1 MKETAVSHEF
11 DLIAAIRKQARP
23 NDSVVVGIGDDAAVL
38 RGNGDMLVATD
49 MLMEGVHFVV
59 DEVAP
64 ELIGR
69 KALAVN
75 LSDIAAM
82 AGTPTS
88 CFVSVAL
95 SRRHGQEFAQ
105 RVLSGLQQL
114 ADEHR
119 VSVAGGDTNIWDGPT
134 VINVAVIGSA
144 CTEGSALRS
153 GALPGDVI
161 LVSGALGGSLT
172 RGRHLNFT
180 PRLDLATQIART
192 AAIHAMID
200 ISDGLISDL
209 GHILDE
215 SGVGAELHLNA
226 IPIHSDVDASLAT
239 NKRRHHALHDGEDF
253 ELLLCVSEADAQTLM
268 AEWPFDVPLTRIG
281 RIVAIPGCW
290 SIDADGRRQPIPKH
304 GWEHK
309 W

>member
-1 MKETAVSHEF
+1 MTNEF
-11 DLIAAIRKQARP
+11 DLIAAIRKRAP
-23 NDSVVVGIGDDAAVL
+23 VNDSVVVGIGDDAAVL
-38 RGNGDMLVATD
+38 RGGAGDILVATD

-59 DEVAP
+59 EEVAP

-95 SRRHGQEFAQ
+95 SRRHGQEFAE
-105 RVLSGLQQL
+105 RVLEGLQQL
-114 ADEHR
+114 ADEHH
-119 VSVAGGDTNIWDGPT
+119 VAVAGGDTNIWDGPC
-134 VINVAVIGSA
+134 VINVAVIGNA
-144 CTEGSALRS
+144 CPAGGALRS
-153 GALPGDVI
+153 GARPGDVI

-172 RGRHLNFT
+172 SGRHLSFK
-180 PRLDLATQIART
+180 PRLDHAAHLAKNVD
-192 AAIHAMID
+192 IHAMID
-200 ISDGLISDL
+200 ISDGLVSDL

-215 SGVGAELHLNA
+215 SRVGAELDLSA
-226 IPIHSDVDASLAT
+226 IPIHADVALSLPAAE
-239 NKRRHHALHDGEDF
+239 RLHHALHDGEDF
-253 ELLLCVSEADAQTLM
+253 ELLLCVSEADAQKLV
-268 AEWPFDVPLTRIG
+268 ADWPFDVPLTHIG
-281 RIVAIPGCW
+281 RVVDTPGCW
-290 SIDADGRRQPIPKH
+290 AVGHDGSRQPLQKQ

>member
-1 MKETAVSHEF
+1 VSNEF
-11 DLIAAIRKQARP
+11 DLIAAIRQQARP

-38 RGNGDMLVATD
+38 RSDGHILVATD
-49 MLMEGVHFVV
+49 MLMEGVHFIV

-64 ELIGR
+64 ELVGR

-95 SRRHGQEFAQ
+95 SRRLGQSFAE
-105 RVLSGLQQL
+105 RVLGGLQQL
-114 ADEHR
+114 ADEHH
-119 VSVAGGDTNIWDGPT
+119 VAVAGGDTNIWDGPT
-134 VINVAVIGSA
+134 VINVAVVGDA
-144 CTEGSALRS
+144 HPGGSALRS
-153 GALPGDVI
+153 GAKAGDVI

-172 RGRHLNFT
+172 SGRHFT
-180 PRLDLATQIART
+180 FAPRLDLAARL
-192 AAIHAMID
+192 AKSVALHAMID
-200 ISDGLISDL
+200 ISDGLVSDL

-215 SGVGAELHLNA
+215 SGVGAELDVSA
-226 IPIHSDVDASLAT
+226 IPVHADVAASLPPDQ
-239 NKRRHHALHDGEDF
+239 RLHHALHDGEDF
-253 ELLLCVSEADAQTLM
+253 ELLFCLSEADAAKLSDTP
-268 AEWPFDVPLTRIG
+268 WSSIPLTRIG
-281 RIVAIPGCW
+281 RIIAGAGCW
-290 SIDADGRRQPIPKH
+290 SADAEGARHPIRKQ

>member
-1 MKETAVSHEF
+1 MTNEF
-11 DLIAAIRKQARP
+11 DLIAAIRKRARP
-23 NDSVVVGIGDDAAVL
+23 NESVIVGIGDDAAVL
-38 RGNGDMLVATD
+38 RGNGDILVATD

-59 DEVAP
+59 DDVPA

-95 SRRHGQEFAQ
+95 SRGRGREFAE
-105 RVLSGLQQL
+105 RVLAGLQQL
-114 ADEHR
+114 ADEHH
-119 VSVAGGDTNIWDGPT
+119 VAVAGGDTNIWDGPC
-134 VINVAVIGSA
+134 VINVVVVGTA
-144 CTEGSALRS
+144 CPAGGALRS
-153 GALPGDVI
+153 GAQPGDVI
-161 LVSGALGGSLT
+161 LVSGALGGSLS
-172 RGRHLNFT
+172 GRHFT
-180 PRLDLATQIART
+180 FRPRLDQAHQIART

-215 SGVGAELHLNA
+215 SGVGAELDLSA
-226 IPIHSDVDASLAT
+226 IPIHADVAAALPASERL
-239 NKRRHHALHDGEDF
+239 HHALHDGEDF
-253 ELLLCVSEADAQTLM
+253 ELLLCVSESDAETLM
-268 AEWPFDVPLTRIG
+268 LDWPFDIPLTRIG
-281 RIVAIPGCW
+281 RILDTPGCW
-290 SIDADGRRQPIPKH
+290 SIDADGRRQPLQRS

>member
-1 MKETAVSHEF
+1 MSHEF
-11 DLIAAIRKQARP
+11 DLIAAIRMQARP
-23 NDSVVVGIGDDAAVL
+23 NDSVIVGIGDDAAVL

-49 MLMEGVHFVV
+49 MLMEDVHFVV

-95 SRRHGQEFAQ
+95 SRRLGQAFAE
-105 RVLSGLQQL
+105 RILGGLQQL
-114 ADEHR
+114 ADEYH
-119 VSVAGGDTNIWDGPT
+119 VAVAGGDTNIWDGPC

-153 GALPGDVI
+153 GAKPGDII
-161 LVSGALGGSLT
+161 LVSGPLGGSLIS
-172 RGRHLNFT
+172 GRHFTFT
-180 PRLDLATQIART
+180 PSLDLAAQIART

-200 ISDGLISDL
+200 ISDGPVSDL

-215 SGVGAELHLNA
+215 SGVGAELELNA
-226 IPIHSDVDASLAT
+226 IPIHSDVDASLPA
-239 NKRRHHALHDGEDF
+239 NERLHHALHDGEDF

-268 AEWPFDVPLTRIG
+268 VDWPFDVPLTRIG
-281 RIVAIPGCW
+281 RILATPGCW
-290 SIDADGRRQPIPKH
+290 SVDANGRRQPLH
-304 GWEHK
+304 GEGWEHK